1 MLALLQA
8 WAHNWVVAIL
18 QRKQKGNKMAKR
30 TSKAT
35 PAPAAGTRTTLAL
48 ARTANKANGMLA
60 PTAKVVPAAAI
71 TQTAK
76 GANPTRMGV
85 YGYSNNNRV
94 PLASRVLLVTGAS
107 AQVPKGILPAQFASL
122 QKLAKAGTQ
131 TVSALYGAGISSRT
145 MRRAYR
151 AGVIRFA
158 A

>member
-1 MLALLQA
+1 
-8 WAHNWVVAIL
+8 
-18 QRKQKGNKMAKR
+18 MAKR
-30 TSKAT
+30 TSKAAT
-35 PAPAAGTRTTLAL
+35 AKTQTVPAAGTRTTLPL
-48 ARTANKANGMLA
+48 ARAANNANGMLA
-60 PTAKVVPAAAI
+60 IGAKVVPAAAI
-71 TQTAK
+71 VQTAK
-76 GANPTRMGV
+76 GANPARMGV

-107 AQVPKGILPAQFASL
+107 AQVPKGIQPAQFASL

-131 TVSALYGAGISSRT
+131 TVSALYGAGITSRT